1 MRARPLFALL
11 GLVVALALPASAA
24 AQPLLRSAQA
34 AGEGEWSAERMAAA
48 PPIELVRAG
57 DGEVRLR
64 RARDIPFTSVEVP
77 DPATP
82 PNAVNGRLFGHLD
95 GFGDFSCSATVLD
108 SANGRVIMT
117 AGHCVYDPQ
126 LGRFARQLSFVPAY
140 DDGATPFGQ
149 WQWTSLIT
157 TRPWVRGN
165 SNFDYAAIKLAKVN
179 GQPVEAVVG
188 GRALK
193 TNVARRQPYSAFGYP
208 ANLGGGENMW
218 TCSSG
223 YAGRDPRPFGQGKA
237 AIAMG
242 CDMKQGASGGG
253 WINGAGYLVSV
264 TSFGYENQ
272 PNLVYGPYL
281 TVSARKLVKRLGR
294 R

>member
-1 MRARPLFALL
+1 VSARLFALL
-11 GLVVALALPASAA
+11 GVVVAVALPAGAA
-24 AQPLLRSAQA
+24 AQPPLRSAQA
-34 AGEGEWSAERMAAA
+34 TGEGDWTAERMAAA
-48 PPIELVRAG
+48 TPIELVRAG
-57 DGEVRLR
+57 TGDVRLR
-64 RARDIPFTSVEVP
+64 RARDVPFTSFEVP
-77 DPATP
+77 DPTTP
-82 PNAVNGRLFGHLD
+82 PNPTNGRLFGHLN

-108 SANGRVIMT
+108 TANGRVIMT
-117 AGHCVYDPQ
+117 AGHCVYDPR

-140 DDGATPFGQ
+140 DEGAAPFGR

-157 TRPWVRGN
+157 TRPWLRGN
-165 SNFDYAAIKLAKVN
+165 SNFDYAAIKLAKVD

-193 TNVARRQPYSAFGYP
+193 TNVVRRQPYSAFGYP
-208 ANLGGGENMW
+208 ANLGGGESMW

-223 YAGRDPRPFGQGKA
+223 YAGKDPRPFGRGRA
-237 AIAMG
+237 PTAMG

-253 WINGAGYLVSV
+253 WINAAGYLVSV
-264 TSFGYENQ
+264 TSFGYDNQ

-281 TVSARKLVKRLGR
+281 TAPARKLVNRLGR